1 MRVDARVLHVLGQV
15 ADGRARVAGRAGQ
28 LKVDPPD
35 EQVLLAHLEQRAHTL
50 VLGLERDQARVRAQ
64 VDGGEEADLA
74 DWES

>member
-15 ADGRARVAGRAGQ
+15 ADGRARVAGRASQ

-64 VDGGEEADLA
+64 VEGGEEADLG